1 MKEET
6 VNKDISKLAFQRAIA
21 FAGIILFIGKLVAW
35 QLTNSDAVFSD
46 AMESI
51 VNIVSAF
58 LGLYSL
64 YLAAKPKDKEH
75 PYGHGKV
82 EFITSGVEGLLIII
96 AGILIIVQSS
106 NSLIKGNHVK
116 DLDWGIIIVLITG
129 LINYGLG
136 WYSLIKGIIPWSSR

>member
-1 MKEET
+1 MPYFCNIFFTIIYQLMKEET

-58 LGLYSL
+58 FRS
-64 YLAAKPKDKEH
+64 
-75 PYGHGKV
+75 V
-82 EFITSGVEGLLIII
+82 LIIF
-96 AGILIIVQSS
+96 
-106 NSLIKGNHVK
+106 
-116 DLDWGIIIVLITG
+116 
-129 LINYGLG
+129 
-136 WYSLIKGIIPWSSR
+136 SRKTQR

>member
-1 MKEET
+1 
-6 VNKDISKLAFQRAIA
+6 
-21 FAGIILFIGKLVAW
+21 
-35 QLTNSDAVFSD
+35 
-46 AMESI
+46 MESI

-106 NSLIKGNHVK
+106 NSLIKGNHVRI
-116 DLDWGIIIVLITG
+116 LTG
-129 LINYGLG
+129 EL
-136 WYSLIKGIIPWSSR
+136 S